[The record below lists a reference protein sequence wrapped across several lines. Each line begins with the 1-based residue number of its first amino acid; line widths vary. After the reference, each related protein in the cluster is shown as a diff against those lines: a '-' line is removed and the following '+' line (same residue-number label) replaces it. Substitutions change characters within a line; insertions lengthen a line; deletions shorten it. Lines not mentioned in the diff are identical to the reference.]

1 MSDNG
6 VFDKIAKKLNTEFKE
21 ENPEK
26 TKTIEKISTDIQE
39 FEDKKNELIESTKNQ
54 TLEDKN
60 YLQTEIKGIVDCG
73 KNVLEKLQNEI
84 KVGSSARI
92 YEVYADL
99 MNSVINGLKE
109 LRELNKTVYDI
120 ETIND
125 DLGQT
130 SKPANINIVMDAKE
144 LLKHINDAKQKNEL
158 NAIDAEFTVE
168 GEIKRESKRED
179 NGKVDGSSDEKG
191 RPVKTMIMSICMK

>member
-191 RPVKTMIMSICMK
+191 RPVKTMIMTICMK